1 MTTISNF
8 KMECSVCGET
18 SEQRVL
24 SSTNSFGYPDLD
36 FRPPEMK
43 RSTMRFWIQECP
55 NCGYVAGHL
64 SDKLEI
70 PKDFLK
76 TDEYR
81 NCEGFDF
88 KSKLAGKFYKRY
100 LIFNQMKNLEMSLI
114 NLQRCAWKCD
124 DEEDPLASDIRKMGI
139 KIINEMLES
148 DIEDK
153 ESFILIKAD
162 FMRRC
167 GLFDELI
174 KEFEGITLDCDEYN
188 RVIQY
193 QIEKA
198 REKDDACYTTEEIF
212 G

>member
-1 MTTISNF
+1 MTMISNYN
-8 KMECSVCGET
+8 MECSVCGET

-55 NCGYVAGHL
+55 NCGYVASYL
-64 SDKLEI
+64 SNELEI

-76 TDEYR
+76 TDEYL
-81 NCEGFDF
+81 NCDGFEF
-88 KSKLAGKFYKRY
+88 TSNLSKKFYKAY
-100 LIFNQMKNLEMSLI
+100 LIFHKSNNLERSLL
-114 NLQRCAWKCD
+114 NLQHCAWKCD
-124 DEEDPLASDIRKMGI
+124 DEEDPLAVDVRKMGI
-139 KIINEMLES
+139 AIIDEMLES
-148 DIEDK
+148 
-153 ESFILIKAD
+153 ESEEALILIKAD
-162 FMRRC
+162 FLRRC

-174 KEFEGITLDCDEYN
+174 REFEGITLDCDEYN
-188 RVIQY
+188 QVIQY

-198 REKDDACYTTEEIF
+198 RQKDDACYTTEEIF